1 MSLEDKRNP
10 NIGSTKI
17 GLILPSVNCIIEPE
31 FYAIAPRGFSFHS
44 TRVLLTETTP
54 EALIR
59 MEEDLDQAARLIE
72 TINPHAVVYACTSGS
87 FVKGLG
93 WDRLIVDRLQSIVG
107 CPAITTSTAMVE
119 ALRVLGIRK
128 VALATPYLDVVNER
142 EEEFLKKSGFE
153 VVCCKGLGLS
163 GRAIREQPPE
173 KVYELAKSVNLAEAD
188 GLFISCTDFRAVE
201 VIDFLETEL
210 KKPVLSSNQ
219 VTLWALLKILNY
231 RDPVRGVG
239 RLLAEMPSFHQER
252 A

>member
-1 MSLEDKRNP
+1 MNLGDKRNP
-10 NIGSTKI
+10 NIGLTKV

-31 FYAIAPRGFSFHS
+31 FYAVAPRGVSFHS

-93 WDRLIVDRLQSIVG
+93 WDRLIVDKLQSIAG

-119 ALRVLGIRK
+119 ALRALGIRK

-142 EEEFLKKSGFE
+142 EVEFLQKSGFE
-153 VVCCKGLGLS
+153 VVRCRGLGLS
-163 GRAIREQPPE
+163 GRTIREQPPE
-173 KVYELAKSVNLAEAD
+173 KVYELAKSVDVSEAD
-188 GLFISCTDFRAVE
+188 GLFISCTDFRAIE
-201 VIDFLETEL
+201 VIDLLETEL
-210 KKPVLSSNQ
+210 RKPVLSSNQ
-219 VTLWALLKILNY
+219 VTLWALLKILNRPDLVKGY
-231 RDPVRGVG
+231 G
-239 RLLAEMPSFHQER
+239 RLLAEMPSFHREGR
-252 A
+252 